1 MESIRDK
8 FDKGYL
14 KKIFMDK
21 KNFCLNLP
29 LNEIV
34 ESEKI
39 ILAFLD
45 NVNQ

>member
-14 KKIFMDK
+14 KKFFMDK
-21 KNFCLNLP
+21 KNFSLNLS

-34 ESEKI
+34 GSEKI
-39 ILAFLD
+39 IRALLD
-45 NVNQ
+45 NANQ